1 MVSMNVWAFPSSVFP
16 ALKDGIIDFF
26 ESSSD
31 LLKDEFYLPTA
42 VDNWI
47 ASGRAVFDIGF
58 ASCKWL
64 GVTYKEDKPVVVES
78 IKKMIFNGDYPL
90 SLF

>member
-1 MVSMNVWAFPSSVFP
+1 MGFPVIGFP

-47 ASGRAVFDIGF
+47 ASGRAVFDIGI

-64 GVTYKEDKPVVVES
+64 GVTYKEDKSVVVES
-78 IKKMIFNGDYPL
+78 IKKMISNGDYPL

>member
-1 MVSMNVWAFPSSVFP
+1 MILRAYLINFLGEEVVSMNVWAFPSSVFP

-47 ASGRAVFDIGF
+47 ASAVGQFLI
-58 ASCKWL
+58 
-64 GVTYKEDKPVVVES
+64 
-78 IKKMIFNGDYPL
+78 
-90 SLF
+90 

>member
-1 MVSMNVWAFPSSVFP
+1 M
-16 ALKDGIIDFF
+16 
-26 ESSSD
+26 
-31 LLKDEFYLPTA
+31 
-42 VDNWI
+42 DNWI

-78 IKKMIFNGDYPL
+78 IKKMISNGDYPL

>member
-1 MVSMNVWAFPSSVFP
+1 MNVWAFPSSVFP

-47 ASGRAVFDIGF
+47 AVVGQFFYRNCR
-58 ASCKWL
+58 CKWL

-78 IKKMIFNGDYPL
+78 IKK
-90 SLF
+90 